1 MRTDSN
7 PKSITKEILS
17 RLEKSH
23 INPLYLEEP
32 PTPTEQTEEME
43 QQQGGNWTL
52 EDIKGAL
59 MDDMKA
65 IMQNELRQA
74 LVGLMPPPTA
84 APALDAATAPA
95 STNPLIV
102 DAPPTNNDNT
112 GGQPLNAARN
122 VPAMEIKFE
131 DVENYMVEKA
141 KKESL
146 ELVQDL
152 ESKQIKAL
160 TQKISKIEELMRGQ
174 GMGYSFDFDDMIQL
188 DGDKLPDK
196 FKMPQLQK
204 FDGTGDPRIH
214 LSCWPFHR
222 LLHAPET

>member
-1 MRTDSN
+1 
-7 PKSITKEILS
+7 
-17 RLEKSH
+17 
-23 INPLYLEEP
+23 
-32 PTPTEQTEEME
+32 
-43 QQQGGNWTL
+43 
-52 EDIKGAL
+52 
-59 MDDMKA
+59 
-65 IMQNELRQA
+65 
-74 LVGLMPPPTA
+74 MPPPAPTA
-84 APALDAATAPA
+84 VVIPPTAVPPVTA
-95 STNPLIV
+95 NPPIV
-102 DAPPTNNDNT
+102 DTPPANNNNDW
-112 GGQPLNAARN
+112 GKPLNAARN
-122 VPAMEIKFE
+122 IPAVEIKFE

-152 ESKQIKAL
+152 ESKHMKAL
-160 TQKISKIEELMRGQ
+160 THKMSKMEELMRGQ
-174 GMGYSFDFDDMIQL
+174 GMGYSFDFDDVMQV